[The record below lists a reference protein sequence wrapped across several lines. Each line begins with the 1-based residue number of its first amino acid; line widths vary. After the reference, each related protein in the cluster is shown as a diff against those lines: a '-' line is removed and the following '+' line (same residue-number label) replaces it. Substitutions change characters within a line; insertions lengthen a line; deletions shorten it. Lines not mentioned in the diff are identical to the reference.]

1 MLKKIKQNKILIIEL
16 ITIFI
21 ITFLFNIICSSF
33 QLDELWNYGFSYN
46 ISNGLIPYKD
56 FNMIVTPLF
65 PMIGAIFLMIFGKS
79 LVVFHIFNAIICT
92 FIFYHMK
99 KCIPKNYYIAYTP
112 LLAYSLPNYNIFCM
126 II

>member
-46 ISNGLIPYKD
+46 IYQ
-56 FNMIVTPLF
+56 LF
-65 PMIGAIFLMIFGKS
+65 TDY
-79 LVVFHIFNAIICT
+79 VVLN
-92 FIFYHMK
+92 
-99 KCIPKNYYIAYTP
+99 
-112 LLAYSLPNYNIFCM
+112 NIFHHLNQ
-126 II
+126 